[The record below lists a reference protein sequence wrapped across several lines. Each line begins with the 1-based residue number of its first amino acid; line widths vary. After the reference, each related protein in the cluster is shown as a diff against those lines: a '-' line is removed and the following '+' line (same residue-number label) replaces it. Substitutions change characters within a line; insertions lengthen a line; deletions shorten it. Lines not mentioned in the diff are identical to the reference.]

1 MRSSDWSSD
10 VCSSDL
16 NDAADAKLVAE
27 PLLDKRVRRECGDR
41 SVKRDCH
48 RVVGA
53 ELPEKPVP
61 LDKARKEKRLCR
73 RIEVAHRMRIEG
85 CHQQEP
91 TLAAR
96 KGRRV
101 AHDSLVADVKT
112 VEIPKRQDGAAHRW
126 CEREL
131 RQHVSPL
138 P

>member
-85 CHQQEP
+85 CHQPEQI
-91 TLAAR
+91 
-96 KGRRV
+96 GRASCRDRV
-101 AHDSLVADVKT
+101 CKYV
-112 VEIPKRQDGAAHRW
+112 
-126 CEREL
+126 
-131 RQHVSPL
+131 
-138 P
+138 